1 MDMTP
6 FMEFCFGVFMLGSS
20 IAIILLVILMIKLIC
35 KK

>member
-6 FMEFCFGVFMLGSS
+6 FMEFCFSVFMLGSA
-20 IAIILLVILMIKLIC
+20 IAIILLVIIMFKLVC